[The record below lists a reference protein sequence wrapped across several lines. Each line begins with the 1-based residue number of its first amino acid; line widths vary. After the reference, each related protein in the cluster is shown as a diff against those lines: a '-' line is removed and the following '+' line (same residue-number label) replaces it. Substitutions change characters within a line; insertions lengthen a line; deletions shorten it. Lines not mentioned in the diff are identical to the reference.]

1 MFVELHRK
9 DNGNQVT
16 VNSNY
21 VVYFI
26 THYSKEQP
34 KEDVHYTQVFYDP
47 IGMNRV
53 YKEELEDKFVP
64 DGTEIYINGC
74 TTMLVVSET
83 YEEVSMLFE

>member
-16 VNSNY
+16 INSDY

-26 THYSKEQP
+26 PRYVKERP
-34 KEDVHYTQVFYDP
+34 KEEVRYTEIFRDP
-47 IGMNRV
+47 LRM
-53 YKEELEDKFVP
+53 YQEEEKFVP

-83 YEEVSMLFE
+83 YEEVSKLLN